1 MGDKFVTPK
10 NLKDIRLQVG
20 LTQAQLSDFFGL
32 SGKSRIAEY
41 ESGVRNPSSGILKLY
56 ELIKNKK
63 IKPPGAKNA
72 KSKT

>member
-1 MGDKFVTPK
+1 MTPK
-10 NLKDIRLQVG
+10 NLKQIRIDAK
-20 LTQAQLSDFFGL
+20 LTQSQLSDFFGL

-41 ESGVRNPSSGILKLY
+41 ESGVRNPSPGILKLY

-72 KSKT
+72 KNKN

>member
-1 MGDKFVTPK
+1 MTKEDFKS
-10 NLKDIRLQVG
+10 IRREAG

-32 SGKSRIAEY
+32 SGKARIAEY

-63 IKPPGAKNA
+63 IKMPGQNNA
-72 KSKT
+72 KSKS

>member
-1 MGDKFVTPK
+1 MTPQ

-20 LTQAQLSDFFGL
+20 LTQAQLSNFFGL

-56 ELIKNKK
+56 ELIRDKK
-63 IKPPGAKNA
+63 IKPPGQNNA
-72 KSKT
+72 KSRN

>member
-1 MGDKFVTPK
+1 MIPQQ
-10 NLKDIRLQVG
+10 LRDIRLQAG

-41 ESGVRNPSSGILKLY
+41 ESGVRNPSPGIFKLY

-72 KSKT
+72 KNKN